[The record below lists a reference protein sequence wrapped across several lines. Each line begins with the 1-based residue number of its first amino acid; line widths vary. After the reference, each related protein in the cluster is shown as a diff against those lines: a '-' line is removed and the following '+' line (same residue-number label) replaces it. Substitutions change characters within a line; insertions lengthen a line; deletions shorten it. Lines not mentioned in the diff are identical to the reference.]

1 MRVKINLETTH
12 DAIELAKIATYVS
25 GKVLITDGNGLTVN
39 AKSVMGA
46 LYALEFSD
54 LWLESEK
61 DIYSMISKFVKLED

>member
-12 DAIELAKIATYVS
+12 DAIELAKIATYVN
-25 GKVLITDGNGLTVN
+25 GKVLISDGNGLTVN

-61 DIYSMISKFVKLED
+61 DIYSMISKFGKLED